1 MPDRARRLM
10 VRCTLTLAVGWLV
23 IPAAGQAWSAEPI
36 ATERFET
43 LRTVIRPKPGEERW
57 LQVPWLIN
65 LTEARRKAAAE
76 GKPILLWE
84 MDGHPF
90 GCT

>member
-1 MPDRARRLM
+1 
-10 VRCTLTLAVGWLV
+10 LV
-23 IPAAGQAWSAEPI
+23 IPAAGKAWSAEPI
-36 ATERFET
+36 ATERFEA
-43 LRTVIRPKPGEERW
+43 LRALIRPKPAEEQW

-76 GKPILLWE
+76 GKPVLVWQ